1 MRSSQKKAKL
11 EQEEID
17 EIENDFEAKPSQ
29 MLRIIGHT
37 ISCKNCLKELAAFY
51 CPCGSFLCA
60 FDMAS
65 HKCLIT
71 LRESFSDDLKKALR

>member
-1 MRSSQKKAKL
+1 MHSSPKKTRLEEKL
-11 EQEEID
+11 D
-17 EIENDFEAKPSQ
+17 NIEYDFEAKPTQ
-29 MLRIIGHT
+29 LFRIIGHT

-51 CPCGSFLCA
+51 CPCGCFLCA

-71 LRESFSDDLKKALR
+71 LRESFSEDLKRALR

>member
-1 MRSSQKKAKL
+1 MRSSQKRIKL
-11 EQEEID
+11 EEEIN
-17 EIENDFEAKPSQ
+17 EIEYDFEAKPTQ
-29 MLRIIGHT
+29 LLRIIGHT
-37 ISCKNCLKELAAFY
+37 ISCRNCLKELAAFY

-71 LRESFSDDLKKALR
+71 LRESYTDDLKRALR

>member
-1 MRSSQKKAKL
+1 MRSHHKKTEL
-11 EQEEID
+11 EKELDNLEE
-17 EIENDFEAKPSQ
+17 DFEARPTQ
-29 MLRIIGHT
+29 FLRIIGHT

-71 LRESFSDDLKKALR
+71 LRESFADDLRRALR

>member
-1 MRSSQKKAKL
+1 MRSNQKKTKL
-11 EQEEID
+11 EEEM
-17 EIENDFEAKPSQ
+17 EEVESDFESKPSQ
-29 MLRIIGHT
+29 FVRIVGHT

-71 LRESFSDDLKKALR
+71 LRESFSDDLKRALR